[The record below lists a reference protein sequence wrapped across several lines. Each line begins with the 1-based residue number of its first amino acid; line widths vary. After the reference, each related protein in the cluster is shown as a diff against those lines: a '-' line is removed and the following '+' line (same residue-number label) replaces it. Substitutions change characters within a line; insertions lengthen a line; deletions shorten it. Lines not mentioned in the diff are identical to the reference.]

1 MKTYR
6 LHFLALSVVLLLLIV
21 FGRDLF
27 LLGTETNLAGVA
39 RNFAL
44 VFGGSFLAGLVVGWV
59 VNLLSASSKLGFPE
73 LVKNS
78 LICASAIYLF
88 FYGYA
93 IWFWAWPTNDQ
104 KDQPMNY
111 EGYWH
116 WIGFVILL
124 FSIALWIFW
133 NRNLRKKEK
142 SVTGVSNGT

>member
-6 LHFLALSVVLLLLIV
+6 LHFLALSVVFSLLIV
-21 FGRDLF
+21 FGRALF
-27 LLGTETNLAGVA
+27 LLGTETNLAGVV

-44 VFGGSFLAGLVVGWV
+44 VFGGSLLVGLVVGWAIK
-59 VNLLSASSKLGFPE
+59 LLRKSSKLGFPGM
-73 LVKNS
+73 VKNS
-78 LICASAIYLF
+78 LICASAIFLF

-104 KDQPMNY
+104 KDQPMY
-111 EGYWH
+111 YDGYWH
-116 WIGFVILL
+116 WIGFVVLL

-142 SVTGVSNGT
+142 AALG